1 VSNAHTSN
9 HQLMRRRTIVAQ
21 RRWLVA
27 ATSLSLEAMSRSVTA
42 ANGPAA
48 AAKSYLVALMKAG
61 LGLTLF
67 PGICKFWMLRR
78 GTNLTRS
85 SKTRIA
91 ISDSHAH
98 ATLSVSLQV
107 YYAQRLNYTR
117 IAKMAQSSGR
127 KLEELIYCV
136 RAASGNEMLADDTAF
151 IPFLRDLSRL
161 PLDPIVVV
169 LKPRVHL
176 ISVSKIWERT
186 THSSF
191 YAAYML
197 YLLSSVIILLWYG
210 GKALSA
216 IMRTSSCSQGYRTS
230 HVGYFPS
237 FLDAYQ
243 NALAANACM
252 PFNAGHVPLLFPIWV
267 RRDLKPLV
275 PANEPV

>member
-1 VSNAHTSN
+1 
-9 HQLMRRRTIVAQ
+9 
-21 RRWLVA
+21 
-27 ATSLSLEAMSRSVTA
+27 MSRSVTA
-42 ANGPAA
+42 ANGSAA
-48 AAKSYLVALMKAG
+48 AAKSYLVTLMKVG

-67 PGICKFWMLRR
+67 PGICKFGTLRR
-78 GTNLTRS
+78 TNLTRS

-91 ISDSHAH
+91 ISDSYAH

-107 YYAQRLNYTR
+107 YYALRLNYTR

-127 KLEELIYCV
+127 NLEQLIYCV
-136 RAASGNEMLADDTAF
+136 RTASGNEILADDTAF
-151 IPFLRDLSRL
+151 IPFLRNLSRL

-176 ISVSKIWERT
+176 ISVSKTWERT

-216 IMRTSSCSQGYRTS
+216 IMRGLQVVVQGYRTS

-243 NALAANACM
+243 NAPAANACM

-267 RRDLKPLV
+267 HRDLKPLV
-275 PANEPV
+275 PANEPVQQRRNKNHGHNRARIVEVLCRNW